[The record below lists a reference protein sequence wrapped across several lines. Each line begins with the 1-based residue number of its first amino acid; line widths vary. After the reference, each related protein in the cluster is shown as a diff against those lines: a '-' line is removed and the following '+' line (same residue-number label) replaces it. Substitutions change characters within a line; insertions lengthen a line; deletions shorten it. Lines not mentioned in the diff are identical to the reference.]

1 MKSKWGRSPS
11 AISET
16 NGVSTTHAAVGLS
29 LVQSLEELIDRRVR
43 QPDGRRRRRQRA
55 LRHTHTRKT
64 HCRCSCSTLI
74 VVSVSGRPGSYLDPK
89 VLVSP
94 PQQGVHIL
102 QHQLGGVVQK
112 VKVQVETQ
120 QRRGVHLL
128 ARRGGGEA
136 ALVGECRRTTNTRLT
151 HCQKRRLTGNKG

>member
-1 MKSKWGRSPS
+1 MDVYGSQTEDDVADRGRCH
-11 AISET
+11 T
-16 NGVSTTHAAVGLS
+16 NARTHIKKLF
-29 LVQSLEELIDRRVR
+29 
-43 QPDGRRRRRQRA
+43 
-55 LRHTHTRKT
+55 
-64 HCRCSCSTLI
+64 HCRSSCSHTDCRLW
-74 VVSVSGRPGSYLDPK
+74 PGSYLNPK

-128 ARRGGGEA
+128 ARRGGGGGGREEA
-136 ALVGECRRTTNTRLT
+136 AVVD
-151 HCQKRRLTGNKG
+151 

>member
-1 MKSKWGRSPS
+1 MDVYGSQTEDDVADRGRCH
-11 AISET
+11 T
-16 NGVSTTHAAVGLS
+16 NARTHIKNYFIAATAV
-29 LVQSLEELIDRRVR
+29 
-43 QPDGRRRRRQRA
+43 
-55 LRHTHTRKT
+55 H
-64 HCRCSCSTLI
+64 TLI
-74 VVSVSGRPGSYLDPK
+74 VVSVSGRPGSYLNPK

-128 ARRGGGEA
+128 ARRGGGGGGVEKK
-136 ALVGECRRTTNTRLT
+136 
-151 HCQKRRLTGNKG
+151 QQW